1 MAVNMNAP
9 IKYFGGKGQMFN
21 KIIEHFPD
29 SSTYDTYIEPFGGSF
44 SIGLKKPN
52 ETPIEIYNDLE
63 KNVYSL
69 YKVLSD
75 KELFEQ
81 FKIKCDL
88 SYYIADLR
96 NEYRDKLKSDD
107 LSLLDRAFYFFYV
120 NRTSHNGIGGL
131 SVNTVVRRNMSKS
144 VSDMLSCIDRLPE
157 LHQRLSRCIVL
168 NQDGINLIEK
178 YNKENVFIYSDPPYE
193 WSTRTSVRYKV
204 DMDREGHLKFIDACL
219 NSKAK
224 ILISGYDCEIYDANF
239 TKIKFEVNTIGG
251 NMKPKTK
258 VETLWK
264 NY

>member
-1 MAVNMNAP
+1 M
-9 IKYFGGKGQMFN
+9 
-21 KIIEHFPD
+21 
-29 SSTYDTYIEPFGGSF
+29 
-44 SIGLKKPN
+44 
-52 ETPIEIYNDLE
+52 
-63 KNVYSL
+63 
-69 YKVLSD
+69 
-75 KELFEQ
+75 
-81 FKIKCDL
+81 
-88 SYYIADLR
+88 
-96 NEYRDKLKSDD
+96 
-107 LSLLDRAFYFFYV
+107 

-224 ILISGYDCEIYDANF
+224 ILISGYDCEIYDALTDANF